1 VSLEPTVRQIE
12 PASAVSVYVTFPD
25 AQMDWLVGGS
35 GEGDPPL
42 DTVRLTGVPCDTDTP
57 ADGLEA
63 TTVPAGNRESGIPEI
78 ACGESPAP
86 FRA

>member
-42 DTVRLTGVPCDTDTP
+42 DTVRLTGVP
-57 ADGLEA
+57 
-63 TTVPAGNRESGIPEI
+63 
-78 ACGESPAP
+78 
-86 FRA
+86 